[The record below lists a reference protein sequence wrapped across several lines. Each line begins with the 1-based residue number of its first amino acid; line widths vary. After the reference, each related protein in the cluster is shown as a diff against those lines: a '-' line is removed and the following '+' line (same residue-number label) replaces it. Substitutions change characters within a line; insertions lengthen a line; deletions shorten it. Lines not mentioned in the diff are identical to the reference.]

1 MKNKLGLG
9 YIVFE
14 DTIEHLEWS
23 IKPIRNLVD
32 YINCVYQTRSFFC
45 NSSKNQTEY
54 LNDLL
59 KRNIID
65 NIIYVENDLNIN
77 PRINQLNNRNTG
89 LVDIINKGCT
99 HYLAIDG
106 DEYYLH
112 SEFKEIKDEIF
123 LEGFESSACKMIT
136 YYKYLNLILDPPEE
150 YYCPFIYKIKENLLL
165 GTTNSFPVG
174 VDLNRIYHD
183 SNFLCLTRD
192 KLQMHHMSSVR
203 RDLRL
208 KLQNHSSKKQF
219 QNEIEEISNYHAS
232 YQYPNKIL
240 FQSKPFCYYDGKL
253 IKPLFVNPNFES
265 II

>member
-32 YINCVYQTRSFFC
+32 YINCVYQTRSFFGNC
-45 NSSKNQTEY
+45 SKNQIDY

-59 KRNIID
+59 NRNIID
-65 NIIYVENDLNIN
+65 NIIYAENDLNVH
-77 PRINQLNNRNTG
+77 PRTNQLNNRNIG
-89 LVDIINKGCT
+89 LKDIINKGCT

-106 DEYYLH
+106 DEYYVH
-112 SEFKEIKDEIF
+112 SEFKEIRDKMF

-150 YYCPFIYKIKENLLL
+150 FYCPFIYKIKENTLL
-165 GTTNSFPVG
+165 GNNVRFPVD
-174 VDLNRIYHD
+174 VDLNRIYHEC
-183 SNFLCLTRD
+183 NFLQITRE

-203 RDLRL
+203 KDLKL
-208 KLQNHSSKKQF
+208 KLQNHSSKFQF
-219 QNEIEEISNYHAS
+219 LHEIEEISNYHDN
-232 YQYPNKIL
+232 YKYPDKIL
-240 FQSKPFCYYDGKL
+240 FQAKPFCYYDAKI
-253 IKPLFVNPNFES
+253 IKPLFENPNFKS
-265 II
+265 I